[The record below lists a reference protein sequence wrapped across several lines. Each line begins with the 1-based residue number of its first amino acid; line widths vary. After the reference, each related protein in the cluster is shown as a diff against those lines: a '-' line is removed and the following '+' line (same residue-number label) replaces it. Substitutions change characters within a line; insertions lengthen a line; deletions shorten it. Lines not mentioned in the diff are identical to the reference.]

1 MIESWKDAP
10 KIHELYEQVC
20 QTSNQIPY
28 SNVKFLLKES
38 ESNFQLD
45 LNSISNNLTSNINQ
59 FEIIFDSIKL
69 GAKQQFINN
78 EYFVN
83 LSKINLS
90 SNMIIDQT
98 AIHFFDAIYFE
109 CQSLKELNLS
119 NNLMTTKSLKA
130 ICDIGVKYKNRPSL
144 MVIFIL

>member
-28 SNVKFLLKES
+28 AHGTLFKVFS
-38 ESNFQLD
+38 
-45 LNSISNNLTSNINQ
+45 
-59 FEIIFDSIKL
+59 
-69 GAKQQFINN
+69 
-78 EYFVN
+78 N